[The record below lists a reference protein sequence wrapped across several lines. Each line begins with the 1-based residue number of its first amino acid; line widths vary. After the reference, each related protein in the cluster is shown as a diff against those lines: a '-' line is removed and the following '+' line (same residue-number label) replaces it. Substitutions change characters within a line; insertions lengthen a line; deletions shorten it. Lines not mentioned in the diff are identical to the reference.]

1 MIVTMKEIIAVI
13 RQNMINQTKEA
24 LMENGFPSITGCKV
38 MGRGKARVDF
48 TLIDESVLEGNVS
61 TKLAEEL
68 SENHRLIPK
77 RLVIVAVSGEEVK
90 KAVDTI
96 MSVNSTGNHGDGKI
110 FVLPLADAI
119 RVRTGETDEDAI

>member
-1 MIVTMKEIIAVI
+1 MKEIMAVI

-48 TLIDESVLEGNVS
+48 SLIDESVLEGNVS

-77 RLVIVAVSGEEVK
+77 RLIVAVVSNDDVK

-96 MSVNSTGNHGDGKI
+96 MIVNSTGNHGDGKV
-110 FVLPLADAI
+110 FVLPLADAARI
-119 RVRTGETDEDAI
+119 RTGETGEDAI

>member
-1 MIVTMKEIIAVI
+1 MKEIIAVI

-38 MGRGKARVDF
+38 MGRGKARVSF
-48 TLIDESVLEGNVS
+48 TYIDESVLEDNVS
-61 TKLAEEL
+61 VKLAEEL
-68 SENHRLIPK
+68 SESHRLIPK
-77 RLVIVAVSGEEVK
+77 RLIVVVVHEEDIK

-96 MSVNSTGNHGDGKI
+96 MSTNSTGNPGDGKI

-119 RVRTGETDEDAI
+119 RVRTSETGEDAI

>member
-1 MIVTMKEIIAVI
+1 MKEIIAVI

-48 TLIDESVLEGNVS
+48 SLIDESMLEGNIN
-61 TKLAEEL
+61 TKFAEEL
-68 SENHRLIPK
+68 TETHRLIPK
-77 RLVIVAVSGEEVK
+77 RLVVVAVCNDDVK

-96 MSVNSTGNHGDGKI
+96 MIINSTGNHGDGKV
-110 FVLPLADAI
+110 FVLPLKDAV
-119 RVRTGETDEDAI
+119 RVRTGETGEDAI